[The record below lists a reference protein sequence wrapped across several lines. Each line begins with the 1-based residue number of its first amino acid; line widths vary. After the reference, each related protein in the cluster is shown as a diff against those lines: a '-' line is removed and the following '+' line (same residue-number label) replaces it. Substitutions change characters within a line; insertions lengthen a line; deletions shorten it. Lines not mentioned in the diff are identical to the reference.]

1 MTMPSTDWLKEC
13 LAYEVVCDAP
23 HWLGEPSPVN
33 LQSFL
38 FGAEE
43 RAVLSGSG
51 IERWKIFGPLCE
63 PSFDAPILQE
73 TGHPTLTIR
82 WARALELIHFSM
94 FSALADLRQRIEQ
107 WYCEHEPDTTSYSGV
122 IRPIS
127 VENLFEEMTAR
138 PGMFLG
144 TNSGV
149 SLQQYLLGAT
159 VGGDWLGL
167 PQVQRFTEVRDKI
180 EQRSVE
186 AYGSHFAAYRVY
198 RDNQGAAELL
208 IKWAGIQPVS
218 VPALASGVG

>member
-1 MTMPSTDWLKEC
+1 MTTPSTDWLKEC

-33 LQSFL
+33 LQTFL
-38 FGAEE
+38 FGVEE
-43 RAVLSGSG
+43 RAVISGSRV
-51 IERWKIFGPLCE
+51 ERWRISGPLCE
-63 PSFDAPILQE
+63 PSFDTPILQE

-94 FSALADLRQRIEQ
+94 SSALTDLKQRIEQ
-107 WYCEHEPDTTSYSGV
+107 WSCKHEPNTTSYSRD
-122 IRPIS
+122 ISAIS
-127 VENLFEEMTAR
+127 VENLFEEMAAR

-167 PQVQRFTEVRDKI
+167 PQVQQFTEVRDKI

-186 AYGSHFAAYRVY
+186 AYGSRFGAYRVY

-208 IKWAGIQPVS
+208 IKWADIQPVN
-218 VPALASGVG
+218 VPALE